1 MIPNANKNIREKI
14 MNKTEFERLA
24 YDRYVGVV
32 TQIKV
37 KYSIDLII
45 RMNGEDSIRR
55 GIFVSKMLGYI
66 NDMAKNNHHEFT
78 DCDVTVSEDNR
89 GIYIES
95 WDKGHVINMTFALMD
110 FAESLDMTITTH

>member
-1 MIPNANKNIREKI
+1 MMSKA
-14 MNKTEFERLA
+14 EFERLA

-32 TQIKV
+32 TQVKV

-55 GIFVSKMLGYI
+55 GIFASKMLSYI
-66 NDMAKNNHHEFT
+66 NAMRNNNHHEFT
-78 DCDVTVSEDNR
+78 YCDVTVTEDNR

-95 WDKGHVINMTFALMD
+95 WEKGHVINMTFALMD